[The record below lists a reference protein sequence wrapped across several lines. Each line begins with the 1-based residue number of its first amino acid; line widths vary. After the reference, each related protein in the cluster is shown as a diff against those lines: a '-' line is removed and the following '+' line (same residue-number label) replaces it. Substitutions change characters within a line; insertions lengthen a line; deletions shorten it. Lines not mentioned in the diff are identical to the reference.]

1 LSDFETAIWQT
12 FPQDSVLVLGITSVN
27 QNQIAQFVSE
37 TGITYPIIQDEST
50 GGGPGGFGGVTY
62 DEYYIPNQGSPYPRD
77 FIVDQNGILVYANNE
92 IDTEYMIYILEVLLA
107 GEELVVGNP
116 VAVPFQFELFPAY
129 PNPFNPS
136 TTIWFNI
143 PVETWHAT
151 SLQIYDITGRVVE
164 TLVDGTLDPG
174 THEIQWNA
182 SEHASGIY
190 FARLQS
196 GSKVQSQKL
205 ILIK

>member
-1 LSDFETAIWQT
+1 MSDFETAIWQT

-107 GEELVVGNP
+107 GEELVVDNP

-129 PNPFNPS
+129 PNPFNPT
-136 TTIWFNI
+136 TTISFR
-143 PVETWHAT
+143 VDMLHAT
-151 SLQIYDITGRVVE
+151 SLHIYDITGRVVDE
-164 TLVDGTLDPG
+164 LVSGELGTG
-174 THEIQWNA
+174 EHELVWGAAGQ
-182 SEHASGIY
+182 SSGIY